1 MGLSRATGNP
11 PYVERSVGSTRPD
24 ARWDAYCWFGLAIVG
39 TAVCLYLFESR
50 KNLITDL
57 AAHGRHRT
65 GVVTEATMSRGRR
78 GTSYYIHY
86 QYVLPVGIY
95 EDSKQ
100 VSEREARQASP
111 GDLSHGVDQRF
122 RLPKCEA
129 RKCERLGHGRN
140 AASVR
145 CRRMSTNGPSV
156 TIAYRATVPPPNTM
170 VRINGT

>member
-39 TAVCLYLFESR
+39 TAVCLYLFQSR

-65 GVVTEATMSRGRR
+65 GVVTEATMTRGRR
-78 GTSYYIHY
+78 GTSYYVHY
-86 QYVLPVGIY
+86 QYVLPGGIY

-111 GDLSHGVDQRF
+111 GDLVDILYDPASPGRH
-122 RLPKCEA
+122 LATSVVEA
-129 RKCERLGHGRN
+129 REDLTVRRNIMGVVAGVLWIGAFVRLAR
-140 AASVR
+140 SR
-145 CRRMSTNGPSV
+145 ETP
-156 TIAYRATVPPPNTM
+156 ID
-170 VRINGT
+170 